1 MKEIFKLALRNLK
14 EHKSKTII
22 IALFLVFVVAIVVL
36 GNSFLESVNRGLEKD
51 FRNNYTGDIA
61 ISIKPEKGTMIDLFG
76 YQTTDISSA
85 MSEIAAIPDLDK
97 VMQIIENQEGIKA
110 HTKLIGSKVL
120 VAKGLEMDFSD
131 FVERDDI
138 KFDDLPIAM
147 IFAGEQDTYRT
158 VFPDVNFVSGT
169 YPAAGTN
176 EVIIDTRVQRAC
188 KSLYGE

>member
-22 IALFLVFVVAIVVL
+22 IALFLVFGVAIVVL

-97 VMQIIENQEGIKA
+97 VMQIIENQEGIRFW
-110 HTKLIGSKVL
+110 LPKVWKWIFL
-120 VAKGLEMDFSD
+120 TLLNEMTLS
-131 FVERDDI
+131 
-138 KFDDLPIAM
+138 LM
-147 IFAGEQDTYRT
+147 IFQ
-158 VFPDVNFVSGT
+158 
-169 YPAAGTN
+169 
-176 EVIIDTRVQRAC
+176 
-188 KSLYGE
+188 LL